1 LRFGVWSAHSVNE
14 LVVYLSHLL
23 ARLFSLSAFG
33 GAMPTLPA
41 LLGLLSAI
49 LLLSGIDDFIPVLS
63 CLFHRLFGLNKRPP
77 ASHQNP
83 DVSERRIAI
92 FVPCW
97 MEYGVIANMVRHNLS
112 VIKYRNFDIF
122 LGVYPNDEKTSAVA
136 QELSRSYRN
145 VHVAV
150 CARPGPTS
158 KADCLNNIFRRMVEI
173 EGERDCYFDT
183 VVLHDAEDLVHPDAL
198 ATINRKRETHAMV
211 QIPVLPLPT
220 PFTKFTHAIYCD
232 EFAEFQT
239 IDMRARGFNRSFI
252 PSNGVGTGFA
262 RCILDRLGEER
273 GIIFDPVSLTE
284 DYEIGVYI
292 HRAGYPQ
299 IFVPLHF
306 ANRDIVATREFF
318 PRRMGSAIR
327 QRTRWVTGIALQGW
341 ERDGWRGSLP
351 VKYWFWRDRKGVI
364 TNPLGLLTNVVFT
377 YGLVD
382 FAQSAAHHRPWAFAT
397 SNPVILR
404 LCLMTLV
411 LQCFRQ
417 ALRMAC
423 VGRIYGVI
431 FALGVP
437 LRSFHGNLI
446 NCSAS
451 FRAVY
456 SYFHAKRNRRHVAW
470 LKTDHAYPSQTA
482 LPTQRRELPD
492 VILSSGLVTEEE
504 LAAVHAQVSA
514 QHELEDF
521 LLAHRIV
528 SEDELCHVL
537 SVQSGL
543 PVTQVDVAA
552 LNPRVSQTL
561 PARTQKALDV
571 VPYRIEKGQLLIAG
585 TRVPSPAVLQ
595 ELKKF
600 TQLPIEFRLVTRKH
614 FEEIKTALERQEPMV
629 LLAAD

>member
-1 LRFGVWSAHSVNE
+1 
-14 LVVYLSHLL
+14 
-23 ARLFSLSAFG
+23 
-33 GAMPTLPA
+33 
-41 LLGLLSAI
+41 
-49 LLLSGIDDFIPVLS
+49 
-63 CLFHRLFGLNKRPP
+63 
-77 ASHQNP
+77 
-83 DVSERRIAI
+83 
-92 FVPCW
+92 

-136 QELSRSYRN
+136 EELSRCYRN

-158 KADCLNNIFRRMVEI
+158 KADCLNNIFARMMSVEA
-173 EGERDCYFDT
+173 ERDCYFDT

-198 ATINRKRETHAMV
+198 ATINRERARHAMV

-220 PFTKFTHAIYCD
+220 RFTEFTHAIYCD

-239 IDMRARGFNRSFI
+239 IDMRARGFSGSFI

-262 RCILDRLGEER
+262 RYILDRLGEER

-299 IFVPLHF
+299 TFFPLQF
-306 ANRDIVATREFF
+306 TNGDTVATREYF
-318 PRRMGSAIR
+318 PRKMRSAIR

-341 ERDGWRGSLP
+341 ARDGWRGSLR

-364 TNPLGLLTNVVFT
+364 TNPLGLLTNILFVF
-377 YGLVD
+377 GVVD
-382 FAQSAAHHRPWAFAT
+382 FAESAAQHRAWAFAT
-397 SNPVILR
+397 SNPIVVE
-404 LCLMTLV
+404 LCLLTFT
-411 LQCFRQ
+411 LQCFRI

-423 VGRIYGVI
+423 VSRIYGLA

-451 FRAVY
+451 FRAVF
-456 SYFHAKRNRRHVAW
+456 SYLHAKRNKRHVAW
-470 LKTDHAYPSQTA
+470 LKTDHAYPTRNA
-482 LPTQRRELPD
+482 LQIRRRELPD
-492 VILSSGLVTEEE
+492 VIVSSGLITEQE
-504 LAAVHAQVSA
+504 LAAFDPQGSA
-514 QHELEDF
+514 QHEFEDF
-521 LLAHRIV
+521 LLGHQII
-528 SEDELCHVL
+528 SEEELCQAL

-543 PVTQVDVAA
+543 PVTKVDISA
-552 LNPRVSQTL
+552 LNPRVAQSL
-561 PARTQKALDV
+561 PARAQKDLNV
-571 VPYRIEKGQLLIAG
+571 IPYRIEKGQLLVAG
-585 TRVPSPAVLQ
+585 ARVPSPGLLE
-595 ELKKF
+595 ELTKF

-614 FEEIKTALERQEPMV
+614 FEEIKTALESQSAKA
-629 LLAAD
+629 LLVAD

>member
-1 LRFGVWSAHSVNE
+1 
-14 LVVYLSHLL
+14 VVYLSHLL
-23 ARLFSLSAFG
+23 HRLFSPSADA
-33 GAMPTLPA
+33 GATSALPI
-41 LLGLLSAI
+41 LLGLLAAV
-49 LLLSGIDDFIPVLS
+49 LLFSGIDDFIPVLF
-63 CLFHRLFGLNKRPP
+63 CVVHRISGAKKQRTPESDSAEP
-77 ASHQNP
+77 A
-83 DVSERRIAI
+83 ERRIAV

-136 QELSRSYRN
+136 EELSRSYRN

-150 CARPGPTS
+150 CARSGPTS
-158 KADCLNNIFRRMVEI
+158 KADCLNNIFRRMTEVEEEI
-173 EGERDCYFDT
+173 GCYFDT
-183 VVLHDAEDLVHPDAL
+183 VVLHDAEDLIHPDAL
-198 ATINRKRETHAMV
+198 ATVNRERELYAMV

-220 PFTKFTHAIYCD
+220 PFAAFTHAIYCD

-239 IDMRARGFNRSFI
+239 IDMRARGYSRSFI

-262 RCILDRLGEER
+262 RHILDRLGEER
-273 GIIFDPVSLTE
+273 GIVFDPVSLTE

-299 IFVPLHF
+299 LFVPLRHQG
-306 ANRDIVATREFF
+306 RSIVATREYF

-341 ERDGWRGSLP
+341 ERDGWRGGLP

-364 TNPLGLLTNVVFT
+364 TNPLGLLTNVLFT
-377 YGLVD
+377 YGLLD

-404 LCLMTLV
+404 LCFLTLV
-411 LQCFRQ
+411 LQCFRL
-417 ALRMAC
+417 ALRMTC
-423 VGRIYGVI
+423 VARIYGLP

-437 LRSFHGNLI
+437 LRSLHGNLI

-456 SYFHAKRNRRHVAW
+456 SYLHAKRNRRHVAW
-470 LKTDHAYPSQTA
+470 LKTDHAYPTRTA
-482 LPTQRRELPD
+482 LPTQRRPLPD
-492 VILSSGLVTEEE
+492 VFLSSGLLTEQD
-504 LAAVHAQVSA
+504 LAAFQSEISA
-514 QHELEDF
+514 QHEFEDF
-521 LLAHRIV
+521 LLARRIV
-528 SEDELCHVL
+528 SEDELCHAL

-543 PVTQVDVAA
+543 PVTQVDLATLNSRVA
-552 LNPRVSQTL
+552 QTL
-561 PARTQKALDV
+561 PARAQRDFNV
-571 VPYRIEKGQLLIAG
+571 IPYRIEKGQLLIAG
-585 TRVPSPAVLQ
+585 TRVPSADVME
-595 ELKKF
+595 ELAKF

-614 FEEIKTALERQEPMV
+614 LEEIRSFLEPQHAMALLV
-629 LLAAD
+629 AD

>member
-1 LRFGVWSAHSVNE
+1 
-14 LVVYLSHLL
+14 
-23 ARLFSLSAFG
+23 
-33 GAMPTLPA
+33 LPA
-41 LLGLLSAI
+41 LLGLLAAL
-49 LLLSGIDDFIPVLS
+49 LLLSGIDDFIPVVM
-63 CLFHRLFGLNKRPP
+63 CLAHRIFGFSQPKKTPNHHPERP
-77 ASHQNP
+77 
-83 DVSERRIAI
+83 ERRIAI

-97 MEYGVIANMVRHNLS
+97 MEYSVIANMVRHNLS
-112 VIKYRNFDIF
+112 VIKYRNYDFF

-136 QELSRSYRN
+136 EELSRSYRN

-158 KADCLNNIFRRMVEI
+158 KADCLNNIFRRMVQI
-173 EGERDCYFDT
+173 EGERGCHFDT

-198 ATINRKRETHAMV
+198 ATINRERAVHAMV

-220 PFTKFTHAIYCD
+220 PFTEFTHAIYCD

-239 IDMRARGFNRSFI
+239 IDMRARGFSRSFI

-273 GIIFDPVSLTE
+273 GIVFDPVSLTE

-292 HRAGYPQ
+292 HRVGYRQ
-299 IFVPLHF
+299 IFVPLQHT
-306 ANRDIVATREFF
+306 NGDTVATREYF

-327 QRTRWVTGIALQGW
+327 QRTRWVTGIVLQGW

-351 VKYWFWRDRKGVI
+351 VKYWFWRDRKGIVA
-364 TNPLGLLTNVVFT
+364 NPLGLLTNVLFIF
-377 YGLVD
+377 GLVD
-382 FAQSAAHHRPWAFAT
+382 LAQSAAAHRAWAFAT

-404 LCLMTLV
+404 LCFLTFT
-411 LQCFRQ
+411 LQCFRL

-423 VGRIYGVI
+423 VGRIYGVP

-437 LRSFHGNLI
+437 LRTLHGNII
-446 NCSAS
+446 NCAAS

-456 SYFHAKRNRRHVAW
+456 SYLHAKRNRRHLAW
-470 LKTDHAYPSQTA
+470 LKTDHAYPTRTA

-492 VILSSGLVTEEE
+492 VIVSSGLVAEEK
-504 LAAVHAQVSA
+504 LAAVHSQLSA

-521 LLAHRIV
+521 LLAHQIV
-528 SEDELCHVL
+528 SEEELCQAL

-543 PVTQVDVAA
+543 PVTRVDVTAIK
-552 LNPRVSQTL
+552 PRVVQSL
-561 PARTQKALDV
+561 PARAQREFNV
-571 VPYRIEKGQLLIAG
+571 VPYRIEKGQLLVAG
-585 TRVPSPAVLQ
+585 TRVPSADVLDA
-595 ELKKF
+595 LKKF

-614 FEEIKTALERQEPMV
+614 FDEIKSVLQPQLATV
-629 LLAAD
+629 LLVAD

>member
-1 LRFGVWSAHSVNE
+1 V
-14 LVVYLSHLL
+14 
-23 ARLFSLSAFG
+23 
-33 GAMPTLPA
+33 LPV
-41 LLGLLSAI
+41 LLGLLAAI
-49 LLLSGIDDFIPVLS
+49 LLFSGIDDFIPVLI
-63 CLFHRLFGLNKRPP
+63 CLAHRLFGPKAPRITG
-77 ASHQNP
+77 SENP
-83 DVSERRIAI
+83 DLSERRIAI

-136 QELSRSYRN
+136 DELSRSYRN

-158 KADCLNNIFRRMVEI
+158 KADCLNNIFGRMMVVEA
-173 EGERDCYFDT
+173 ERNCYFDT

-198 ATINRKRETHAMV
+198 GTINRERARHAMV

-220 PFTKFTHAIYCD
+220 RFTEFTHAIYCD

-239 IDMRARGFNRSFI
+239 LDMRARGFSGSFI

-262 RCILDRLGEER
+262 RYILDRLGEER

-299 IFVPLHF
+299 IFVPLQF
-306 ANRDIVATREFF
+306 QNGDTVATREYF
-318 PRRMGSAIR
+318 PRRMRSAIR

-341 ERDGWRGSLP
+341 ERDGWRGSLR
-351 VKYWFWRDRKGVI
+351 VKYWFWRDRKGVLA
-364 TNPLGLLTNVVFT
+364 NPLGFLTNILFVV
-377 YGLVD
+377 GLVD
-382 FAQSAAHHRPWAFAT
+382 FAQSAAQHRAWVFAT
-397 SNPVILR
+397 SNPTVVR
-404 LCLMTLV
+404 LCLFTFI
-411 LQCFRQ
+411 LQCFRI
-417 ALRMAC
+417 AVRMAC
-423 VGRIYGVI
+423 VGRIYGVA

-456 SYFHAKRNRRHVAW
+456 SYVQAKRNRRHVAW
-470 LKTDHAYPSQTA
+470 LKTDHAYPTRNA
-482 LPTQRRELPD
+482 LQIQRRELPD
-492 VILSSGLVTEEE
+492 GIVSSGLITEQQ
-504 LAAVHAQVSA
+504 LAAFDSPVSA
-514 QHELEDF
+514 QRDFEDF
-521 LLAHRIV
+521 LLTHQIV
-528 SEDELCHVL
+528 SEEELCHAL

-543 PVTQVDVAA
+543 PVTQVEIST
-552 LNPRVSQTL
+552 LNPRVAQSL
-561 PARTQKALDV
+561 PARAQRDLNV
-571 VPYRIEKGQLLIAG
+571 IPYRIEKGQLLIAG
-585 TRVPSPAVLQ
+585 ARVPSPGVLE
-595 ELKKF
+595 ELRKF

-614 FEEIKTALERQEPMV
+614 FEEIKAALESRAAKA
-629 LLAAD
+629 LLVAD